1 MPGGRKSPGQARD
14 HPPGGTRTDKAI
26 EEQRNQDRHQAPQ
39 PPGAIG
45 GPSDTKTP
53 VAESGDQPGP
63 QGPREAMQPGG
74 QRDLPSGSDN
84 ADA

>member
-14 HPPGGTRTDKAI
+14 VPPGGTRTDKAI

-39 PPGAIG
+39 PPAAG
-45 GPSDTKTP
+45 GPSDTRTP

-63 QGPREAMQPGG
+63 QGPRGPMQPGG
-74 QRDLPSGSDN
+74 QPNLPSGSDN
-84 ADA
+84 ANA